1 MTRDVIGLDKE
12 TGRSMR
18 LHRYWNVWS
27 YAQFQFVPVRE
38 PERKASRRNAS
49 CEFESFVVS
58 FRGSTVD
65 RGGIIDSL
73 SVLPLSKSDREGGE
87 LKSIILY
94 SGFVQGKSLDQS
106 MKERTIDE
114 AKLVGHVR

>member
-1 MTRDVIGLDKE
+1 VTRDVIGLDKE

-27 YAQFQFVPVRE
+27 YAQFQSVPVRE
-38 PERKASRRNAS
+38 LERKASRRNAS

-65 RGGIIDSL
+65 RAVL
-73 SVLPLSKSDREGGE
+73 SIPLQCHPCPKAIVKAVS
-87 LKSIILY
+87 
-94 SGFVQGKSLDQS
+94 
-106 MKERTIDE
+106 
-114 AKLVGHVR
+114 